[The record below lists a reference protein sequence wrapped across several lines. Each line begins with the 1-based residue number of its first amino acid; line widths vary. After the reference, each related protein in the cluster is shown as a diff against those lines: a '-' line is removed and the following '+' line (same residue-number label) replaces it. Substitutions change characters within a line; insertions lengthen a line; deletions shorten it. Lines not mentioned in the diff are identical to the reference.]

1 MRVTP
6 PGIFDSVPAEP
17 VMTAEE
23 WLDRMRHAP
32 PPTDDDVS
40 VLWDGTRLDSREKV
54 MAWLAQ
60 VEAKRVAER
69 AAGCADGQP

>member
-1 MRVTP
+1 MRAIP
-6 PGIFDSVPAEP
+6 LGIFGSMAAEP

-23 WLDRMRHAP
+23 WFDRMRHAP

-40 VLWDGTRLDSREKV
+40 VLWDGTRLDLREKV

-69 AAGCADGQP
+69 GRRPR